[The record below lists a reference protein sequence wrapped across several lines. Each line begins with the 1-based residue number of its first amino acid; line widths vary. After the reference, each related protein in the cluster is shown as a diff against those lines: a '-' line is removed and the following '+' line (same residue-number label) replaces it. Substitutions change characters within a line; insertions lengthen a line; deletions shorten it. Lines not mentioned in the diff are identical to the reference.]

1 MEIIEIMQK
10 NFKTSVTVDLQ
21 NLVLSRMI
29 QVKLE
34 LGGHLKK
41 TKAEQLRM
49 LNSKVRVFRQKNS
62 LKYY

>member
-10 NFKTSVTVDLQ
+10 NIKTSVTVDLQ

-49 LNSKVRVFRQKNS
+49 LKLARCVCSGKRTV
-62 LKYY
+62 